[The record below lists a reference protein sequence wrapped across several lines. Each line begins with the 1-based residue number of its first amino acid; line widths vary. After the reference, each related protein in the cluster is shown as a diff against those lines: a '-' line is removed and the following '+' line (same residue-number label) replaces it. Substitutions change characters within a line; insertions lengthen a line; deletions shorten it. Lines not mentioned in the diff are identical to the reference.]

1 MKVLTEC
8 IQLNDQN
15 FDQEVLKFNGFFV
28 VDFWTDWS
36 GPCHIMAPI
45 IEQLSVT
52 FKDRLKVGSI
62 NFEQHADLA
71 HQYGVSSVPTLLIFK
86 QGRLIDSV
94 SGVKSTKELSK
105 KLNDLLSKNNQD

>member
-8 IQLNDQN
+8 IQLSDKN
-15 FDQEVLKFNGFFV
+15 FDQEVLGFKGYV
-28 VDFWTDWS
+28 IVDFWADWS

-62 NFEQHADLA
+62 NFEQNTDLA
-71 HQYGVSSVPTLLIFK
+71 NQYGVSSVPTFLFFK
-86 QGRLIDSV
+86 QGQLMDRV
-94 SGVKSTKELSK
+94 SGIMSTNDLTK
-105 KLNDLLSKNNQD
+105 KLNAFIHS

>member
-8 IQLNDQN
+8 IQLNDNN
-15 FDQEVLKFNGFFV
+15 FEQEVLSFKGFVV

-71 HQYGVSSVPTLLIFK
+71 HQYGVSSVPTLLIFN

-94 SGVKSTKELSK
+94 SGIKSTKELSK
-105 KLNDLLSKNNQD
+105 KLNDLLSKNHRD

>member
-8 IQLNDQN
+8 IQLNDNN
-15 FDQEVLKFNGFFV
+15 FEQEVLSFKGFV
-28 VDFWTDWS
+28 IVDFWTDWS

-45 IEQLSVT
+45 IEQLSVA

-62 NFEQHADLA
+62 NFEQHANLA
-71 HQYGVSSVPTLLIFK
+71 HQYGVNSVPTLLFFM

-94 SGVKSTKELSK
+94 TGIKSTKEISK
-105 KLNDLLSKNNQD
+105 KLNALLSKNHQD